1 MAADPLRPRPYL
13 HLDERIPR
21 EALLKL
27 VSTPATVAKWQF
39 LPLIVAS
46 VTTKKVRRDASGF
59 QVKKKTRPICYA
71 SHRDAALY
79 AYYSEQLTK
88 RYEALLTARGLG
100 EAVTAF
106 RSGAGRCNVHFALDA
121 FTWIEAHRP
130 CTALAYD
137 ISGFFDALDHQLLKK
152 KWSEVLGGDALPA
165 DHYSIYRSL
174 TRHAKVEQVVLYA
187 LFGISRHAPKA
198 SGRKRICSPEQFR
211 KLVVEGGYLKLNPD
225 AKGIPQGTPISATL
239 SNIYMLEFDERVANQ
254 VHAWGG
260 FYRRYCDDV
269 LCVVPPHRAAAA
281 KALIEALV
289 TEIKLEVQKEKLE
302 ECAFGPPGTSIQK
315 PLQYLG
321 LTFNGQKILLR
332 SGSVG
337 RFYSRLRK
345 GVRMADI
352 ARSKAAKNAGLAK
365 TGVSIK
371 RGKLNRAYT
380 FTGHQ
385 NFVSYAH
392 RAAKIAKSAAIAGQ
406 IARRWSALDRAIR
419 TRDRSE

>member
-1 MAADPLRPRPYL
+1 MAADPLRPRSYL

-27 VSTPATVAKWQF
+27 VSTPTTVAKWQF

-46 VTTKKVRRDASGF
+46 VTTKKVGRDASGF

-79 AYYSEQLTK
+79 AYYSQQLTK

-106 RSGAGRCNVHFALDA
+106 RSGDGRCNVHFALDA

-152 KWSEVLGGDALPA
+152 KWSEVLGEDLPA

-211 KLVVEGGYLKLNPD
+211 KLVVEGGHLKLNPD
-225 AKGIPQGTPISATL
+225 AKGIPQGTPISAIL
-239 SNIYMLEFDERVANQ
+239 SNIYMLEFDERLAAQ
-254 VHAWGG
+254 VHTWGG

-281 KALIEALV
+281 KAFIEALV
-289 TEIKLEVQKEKLE
+289 MEIKLEVQKEKLE

-352 ARSKAAKNAGLAK
+352 ARSKAAVNAGLAK
-365 TGVSIK
+365 TSVSIK

-380 FTGHQ
+380 FTGQQ

-392 RAAKIAKSAAIAGQ
+392 RAAKIANSTAIARQ
-406 IARRWSALDRAIR
+406 VARRWSAIDRAIR
-419 TRDRSE
+419 ARDKS

>member
-13 HLDERIPR
+13 HLDERISR

-27 VSTPATVAKWQF
+27 VSDPATVAKWQF

-46 VTTKKVRRDASGF
+46 VTTKKVRRNAAGF

-79 AYYSEQLTK
+79 AYYSEKLTK
-88 RYEALLTARGLG
+88 RYEALLASRGLS

-106 RSGAGRCNVHFALDA
+106 RSGDGRCNIHFALDA
-121 FTWIEAHRP
+121 FAWIEAHRP

-137 ISGFFDALDHQLLKK
+137 ISGFFDALDHRLLKMN
-152 KWSEVLGGDALPA
+152 WSEVLGGGALSA

-174 TRHAKVEQVVLYA
+174 TRHAKVEQATLYA

-211 KLVVEGGYLKLNPD
+211 RLVVDGGHLTLNSGT
-225 AKGIPQGTPISATL
+225 KGIPQGTPISATL
-239 SNIYMLEFDERVANQ
+239 SNIYMLDFDERMAAHVRAS
-254 VHAWGG
+254 GG

-269 LCVVPPHRAAAA
+269 LCVVPPHHAANT
-281 KALIEALV
+281 KVFIEAIV
-289 TEIKLEVQKEKLE
+289 KEIKLEVQQEKLE
-302 ECAFGPPGTSIQK
+302 ECSYGPPGTSIQK

-321 LTFNGQKILLR
+321 LTFNGQNILLR
-332 SGSVG
+332 SGGVG
-337 RFYSRLRK
+337 RFYNRLRR

-352 ARSKAAKNAGLAK
+352 ARSKAASTAGVAK
-365 TGVSIK
+365 TDVPIR

-385 NFVSYAH
+385 NFVTYAH
-392 RAAKIAKSAAIAGQ
+392 RAAKIAKSPAIAGQ
-406 IARRWSALDRAIR
+406 VKRRWSALDRAIR
-419 TRDRSE
+419 ARDKT